1 MILHV
6 PQALTVEE
14 LAECRQLLRGAW
26 GNETDTTDGT
36 NTTDERAAQ
45 EARPGL
51 RFPETRAEIGR
62 LREIVKR
69 ALLRHPLFFSAA
81 LPNRMFPMTFERH
94 DPDSAC
100 GSRIDPAILSLPGTT
115 ENMRADVSTTL
126 FLSDPDDY
134 DGGELVVEDT
144 YGSHTVKLPAGDA
157 VLHPATALLR
167 IEPVT
172 RGTRLCA
179 SSWIQSMVRDNW
191 KRNMLFDLDFAIQRL
206 QGMVGD
212 NAEVVAL
219 TTHYHN
225 LLRLWVEV

>member
-6 PQALTVEE
+6 PQVLTAEE
-14 LAECRQLLRGAW
+14 LSECRQLLSGEW
-26 GNETDTTDGT
+26 TDG
-36 NTTDERAAQ
+36 AAAA
-45 EARPGL
+45 ETSPGPGL
-51 RFPETRAEIGR
+51 RFPEDRVEIGR
-62 LREIVKR
+62 LRDIVKR
-69 ALLRHPLFFSAA
+69 ALIRHPMFFSAV
-81 LPNRMFPMTFERH
+81 LPNRMLPATFERH
-94 DPDSAC
+94 ETGSAF
-100 GSRIDPAILSLPGTT
+100 GSRIDPAILPLPKST
-115 ENMRADVSTTL
+115 ENLRADVSMTL
-126 FLSDPDDY
+126 FISDPGDY

-157 VLHPATALLR
+157 VIHPSTALLR

-172 RGTRLCA
+172 RGTRVCA

-206 QGMVGD
+206 QAVVGD